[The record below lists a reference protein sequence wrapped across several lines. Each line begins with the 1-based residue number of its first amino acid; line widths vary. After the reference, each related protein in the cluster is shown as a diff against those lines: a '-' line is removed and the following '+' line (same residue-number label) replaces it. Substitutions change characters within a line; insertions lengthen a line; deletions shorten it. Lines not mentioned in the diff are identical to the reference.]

1 MRAELRRHER
11 LYYVLNQPEI
21 SDAEFDALMIELRR
35 IEAEHPALV
44 TPDSPSQRVGGAPR
58 EGVEKAA
65 HSSVMLSLDNAF
77 DDAELRDFDRRAREL
92 AEADALDYVG
102 ELKLDGVSMA
112 VRFAG
117 GRLDLALTRGDG
129 EQGEVITPNAR
140 TLRTVPLSILLE
152 DLSAAG
158 VPEDFEV
165 RGEVV
170 MPRVAFARLN
180 EQQSAE
186 EKRLFANPRNA
197 AAGSLRMLDAA
208 VTLSRHL
215 DFYPYLL
222 LADGAAVFGSHWESL
237 AALNALGFKVN
248 PHRARLHGVD
258 ELAAFRD
265 EWLGKRESLPYDIDG
280 LVFKVDAVELQQ
292 RLGATAKAPRWA
304 IACKPAAQQAET
316 VVENIDVQV
325 GRTGAITPRALLRPV
340 KVGGVTVSRATLHN
354 EAEIKRLGVQ
364 IGDRVVVVRSGDVI
378 PKVVRVAAEGAE
390 RRPFSMPSI
399 CRVCGGPVE
408 RGEGEAVAYCNNDS
422 CSGRLK
428 ESIQHFAHRSAMNI
442 DGLGAW
448 LVDALVD
455 GGLVKDPADLY
466 DLKTEQLGLLTK
478 DVELGEERAAE
489 LVESIAHSKIEMTL
503 ARVVAA
509 CGIPG
514 IGPHK
519 AEVLARHF
527 GSLEMFADATL
538 EELAGIKGI
547 SRSNA
552 VSVRTFLD
560 ETSTQWLLALLKQP
574 GLQTASDARDAIPA
588 KALPERMDGAAPLFA
603 TDDDAAV
610 REALRRFVRA
620 SSRGVKGM
628 GNVLADRLVDLGLVR
643 TPGDLYQLTARQLAQ
658 IPMQVTLGDKSAHS
672 IVQGLKKSKRMPL
685 ARLVYGLGIRHV
697 GERAAELLAEHFQ
710 TLDDIAGATMDELQS
725 IDEIGPRI
733 AESVH
738 AFFQSKPNNRM
749 IKRLHDH
756 GLNFGQHSQDPSQPA
771 RQAGKVFV
779 LTGTLSSMTRE
790 EASGR
795 IKAAGGKVTGSVS
808 SKTDYLVA
816 GENSGSKL
824 QKARQLEVEVID
836 ETGLIEMLS
845 LQTPAG

>member
-1 MRAELRRHER
+1 MSDITPAGARQRVAQLRAELRRHEH

-35 IEAEHPALV
+35 IEAEQPALV

-58 EGVEKAA
+58 DGVEKAA

-92 AEADALDYVG
+92 AEAEALDYVG

-112 VRFAG
+112 VRYAG

-140 TLRTVPLSILLE
+140 TLRTVPLSIPPPALA
-152 DLSAAG
+152 AAG
-158 VPEDFEV
+158 VPEAFEV

-170 MPRVAFARLN
+170 MPKAAFACLN
-180 EQQSAE
+180 EGQRAAD
-186 EKRLFANPRNA
+186 KPVFANPRNA

-222 LADGAAVFGSHWESL
+222 LADGAAVFGSHWE
-237 AALNALGFKVN
+237 ALEALHALGFKVN

-258 ELAAFRD
+258 ALAGFRD

-280 LVFKVDAVELQQ
+280 LVFKVDAVALQRQ
-292 RLGATAKAPRWA
+292 LGATAKAPRWA

-466 DLKTEQLGLLTK
+466 DLKTEQLAALEN
-478 DVELGEERAAE
+478 DSELGEERAAK
-489 LVESIAHSKIEMTL
+489 LVEAIERSKSGMTL
-503 ARVVAA
+503 ARRR
-509 CGIPG
+509 GR
-514 IGPHK
+514 
-519 AEVLARHF
+519 ARH
-527 GSLEMFADATL
+527 
-538 EELAGIKGI
+538 
-547 SRSNA
+547 
-552 VSVRTFLD
+552 
-560 ETSTQWLLALLKQP
+560 
-574 GLQTASDARDAIPA
+574 
-588 KALPERMDGAAPLFA
+588 
-603 TDDDAAV
+603 
-610 REALRRFVRA
+610 
-620 SSRGVKGM
+620 
-628 GNVLADRLVDLGLVR
+628 
-643 TPGDLYQLTARQLAQ
+643 
-658 IPMQVTLGDKSAHS
+658 
-672 IVQGLKKSKRMPL
+672 
-685 ARLVYGLGIRHV
+685 
-697 GERAAELLAEHFQ
+697 
-710 TLDDIAGATMDELQS
+710 
-725 IDEIGPRI
+725 
-733 AESVH
+733 
-738 AFFQSKPNNRM
+738 
-749 IKRLHDH
+749 
-756 GLNFGQHSQDPSQPA
+756 
-771 RQAGKVFV
+771 
-779 LTGTLSSMTRE
+779 
-790 EASGR
+790 
-795 IKAAGGKVTGSVS
+795 
-808 SKTDYLVA
+808 
-816 GENSGSKL
+816 
-824 QKARQLEVEVID
+824 
-836 ETGLIEMLS
+836 
-845 LQTPAG
+845 